1 MQLQGV
7 ASYDPFGDD
16 KVEHP
21 ERVADA
27 TDGDRATYWTTSTYE
42 DFSSTKE
49 GVGLVL
55 DAGADRELSSLTVT
69 TDTPG
74 FQAEIRSGS
83 SQTGPFETVVAA
95 SKTAGVRT
103 TWEIDGDAARFYT
116 LWITDLDGNAHVN
129 EVKAT

>member
-16 KVEHP
+16 EVEHP

-27 TDGDRATYWTTSTYE
+27 TDGVRATYWTTSTYE
-42 DFSSTKE
+42 DFSATKE

-55 DAGADRELSSLTVT
+55 DVGADRELSSVTVT

-83 SQTGPFETVVAA
+83 SQTGPFETVVGA